1 MPDMATSSGDGDR
14 LRSVCDAQALVARA
28 QRLVDA
34 PARASGEPLA
44 WHAEAMHVGDM
55 TVIAT
60 IALRAGGSS

>member
-1 MPDMATSSGDGDR
+1 MPDMATSSGGGDP
-14 LRSVCDAQALVARA
+14 LRSVCGAEALVARA

-34 PARASGEPLA
+34 PGHANGEPLA

-60 IALRAGGSS
+60 IALRAGGST